1 MVDIAQ
7 YDEDAVDNCF
17 CDIKL
22 DDAEI
27 VADVALPPSAGGV
40 EATAQE
46 YGNEDSVDGCDVDF
60 KTDDPIADEELPA
73 ATGGVIHI
81 KP

>member
-1 MVDIAQ
+1 MADIVQ
-7 YDEDAVDNCF
+7 YDEDAVDNCL

-22 DDAEI
+22 DKAEI
-27 VADVALPPSAGGV
+27 VADADLPPSAGGV
-40 EATAQE
+40 EAAAEE